1 MSEQLKELI
10 EKQVE
15 EAAQALVA
23 ARKYNNLDKGA
34 ARTVTALILMN
45 DRLLQIVQNLQ
56 NEIEELKNERA
67 KN

>member
-1 MSEQLKELI
+1 MSGRLEELI
-10 EKQVE
+10 EKQVN
-15 EAAQALVA
+15 EAALALVS

-34 ARTVTALILMN
+34 TRTVTALILMN